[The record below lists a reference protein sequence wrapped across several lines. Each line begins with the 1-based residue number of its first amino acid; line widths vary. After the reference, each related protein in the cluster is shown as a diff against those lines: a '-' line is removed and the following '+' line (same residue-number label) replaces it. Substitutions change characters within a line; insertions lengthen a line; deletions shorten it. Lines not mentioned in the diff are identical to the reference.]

1 MAFNWARVA
10 WTISF
15 AVLALMAIFIY
26 TEYANRFRDRF
37 SDVKIGPDVTSGVKR
52 VDKPAEKPEGPP
64 PRLPKRSRRYRKR
77 K

>member
-26 TEYANRFRDRF
+26 TEYSNRFRDRF
-37 SDVKIGPDVTSGVKR
+37 AHVKIEPGVTSGVKR
-52 VDKPAEKPEGPP
+52 VDKPAEKSKGPP
-64 PRLPKRSRRYRKR
+64 TRLPRRSRRYRVR